1 MVLVLC
7 VTRIPELAV
16 AFLANVI
23 LPANRLRNFYM
34 PFDVEKLVEIFAA
47 WDSGWYFAVAR

>member
-1 MVLVLC
+1 M
-7 VTRIPELAV
+7 TRIPELAV